1 MIGGLHQANA
11 DPDPSDRDLRTPPP
25 PPSPV
30 DVASIDAPAAGGDAV
45 DAAGLLASVDIP
57 SLPLGD
63 PRVTVRRDRP
73 FRRRATRPPVRSL
86 EKGIGAEDL
95 RVGVFKEGGEASS
108 VDFLEFVDQLER
120 SGGDIAR
127 RTGGDTARRRAT
139 S

>member
-1 MIGGLHQANA
+1 MSGGLHQANA

-30 DVASIDAPAAGGDAV
+30 DVASAEVVAGGDAV

-95 RVGVFKEGGEASS
+95 GVGVFKEGGEASTL
-108 VDFLEFVDQLER
+108 DFLEFVDQLER
-120 SGGDIAR
+120 TSGDKE
-127 RTGGDTARRRAT
+127 ARRRAT